1 MLEKRLITI
10 DKGKDAGKVFEV
22 SQMPV
27 SRLEKWSA
35 RALIVLFAGDI
46 PLELKDISAVSNSA
60 ALAAGVLSG
69 LGALDWEKVEPLYD
83 ELLSCIS
90 VVPDPARPNVVVPLN
105 ASNLDAHIAEIGT
118 IIKLR
123 GEVLAVNLDFFGGE
137 NGLFSRMKQAVA
149 RVTSETTDSPPV

>member
-10 DKGKDAGKVFEV
+10 DKGKDTGKVFEV

-35 RALIVLFAGDI
+35 RALIALFGGDI
-46 PLELKDISAVSNSA
+46 PLEIKDMSSVSNSA
-60 ALAAGVLSG
+60 ALAAGVLNS
-69 LGALDWEKVEPLYD
+69 LGALDWGKIEPLYD

-90 VVPDPARPNVVVPLN
+90 VVPDPARPNVTVPLN
-105 ASNLDAHIAEIGT
+105 TSNMDAHISEIGT

-123 GEVLAVNLDFFGGE
+123 GEVLAVNLDFFDGE
-137 NGLFSRMKQAVA
+137 NGLFSRLKQAAA
-149 RVTSETTDSPPV
+149 RATSEITATLPV